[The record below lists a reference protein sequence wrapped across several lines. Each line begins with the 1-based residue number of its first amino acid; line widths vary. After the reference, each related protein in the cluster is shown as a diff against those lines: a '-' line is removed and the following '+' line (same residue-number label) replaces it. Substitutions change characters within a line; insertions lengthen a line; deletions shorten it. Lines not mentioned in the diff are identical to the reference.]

1 MATCIEE
8 RDALKI
14 RLVNPKA
21 RNDKLTLVD
30 HAADTTMTCTAIEL
44 YQHFNELIEK
54 GHGGRVVHVHDIKKA
69 REKKLAPGTQTKFTV
84 DCGTNDLY
92 RQVAS
97 EWERILAQVKNLS
110 IARHIM
116 AEELLESL
124 KGLTTTKI
132 AKRMFEGEG
141 ELPDWMQD
149 H

>member
-14 RLVNPKA
+14 RLVNPKT
-21 RNDKLTLVD
+21 RNDKLTVIN
-30 HAADTTMTCTAIEL
+30 HTEDTSVTCSAIEAYRL
-44 YQHFNELIEK
+44 LNDWIDK
-54 GHGGRVVHVHDIKKA
+54 GKSGHTIHIVDLKKVK
-69 REKKLAPGTQTKFTV
+69 EKKLAPGTQTKFTV
-84 DCGTNDLY
+84 DCGTNELY
-92 RQVAS
+92 RQVAG

-110 IARHIM
+110 IARHM
-116 AEELLESL
+116 VAEDLFESL